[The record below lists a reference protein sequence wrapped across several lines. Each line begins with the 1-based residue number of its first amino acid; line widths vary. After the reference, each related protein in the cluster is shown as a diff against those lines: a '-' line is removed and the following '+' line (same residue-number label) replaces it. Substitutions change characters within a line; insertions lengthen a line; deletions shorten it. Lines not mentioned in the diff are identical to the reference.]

1 MKFLY
6 VGVILG
12 LFLGFGLT
20 ALYLA
25 LSEREI
31 PKLDETWIDEAI
43 ERAFN
48 EVDNFI
54 ERV

>member
-1 MKFLY
+1 MTFLY

-12 LFLGFGLT
+12 VFLGVGLT

-25 LSEREI
+25 LNEREI
-31 PKLDETWIDEAI
+31 PKAGEAWIDEAI
-43 ERAFN
+43 ERAFDVVN
-48 EVDNFI
+48 NSL

>member
-12 LFLGFGLT
+12 LFLGIGLT

-25 LSEREI
+25 LNERELLR
-31 PKLDETWIDEAI
+31 LDESWIDEAI
-43 ERAFN
+43 ERAFDA
-48 EVDNFI
+48 VDNSI
-54 ERV
+54 EKV